1 MYINEIVSND
11 SVLGLCLFL
20 LMFMLT
26 LESVATP
33 VIVNSKLGVA
43 GLFYVLGFF
52 QAIVVIF
59 LVFYLKET

>member
-1 MYINEIVSND
+1 
-11 SVLGLCLFL
+11 
-20 LMFMLT
+20 MFMLT

-59 LVFYLKET
+59 LVVYLKET